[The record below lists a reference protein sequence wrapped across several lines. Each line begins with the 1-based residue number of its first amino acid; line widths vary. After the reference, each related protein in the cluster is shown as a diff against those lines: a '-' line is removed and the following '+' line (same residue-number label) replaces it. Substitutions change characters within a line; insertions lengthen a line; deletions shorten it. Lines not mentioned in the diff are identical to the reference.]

1 MGVDG
6 TVILKASL
14 DFQKF
19 ALHSSG
25 FLCSVFFALDSTRMF
40 PGSKLDTRRSK

>member
-1 MGVDG
+1 MSFFGVLALICMGVDG

-25 FLCSVFFALDSTRMF
+25 FLCGVFLH
-40 PGSKLDTRRSK
+40 